1 MEFHYSEPKSNYSG
15 SLGRCNVQSQS
26 TPPLIMGQACFKG
39 ITAIVF
45 QTAKVKIYIVHFL
58 PAATLT
64 YYHGTQINFARIHL
78 VARNTR
84 SQISR
89 ESFFCTAC
97 SSSVYLKTTYSFV
110 LQAKI
115 RNRRKSGSKLLSSSK
130 VGSYTHNYLILHS
143 IRRSF

>member
-1 MEFHYSEPKSNYSG
+1 MEFHYFEPKSNYSG
-15 SLGRCNVQSQS
+15 LLVRCNVQSQS

-45 QTAKVKIYIVHFL
+45 QTAKVKIYCAFSTCSYFHVLPRDPNKFL
-58 PAATLT
+58 HVSICLRETL
-64 YYHGTQINFARIHL
+64 GVKFP
-78 VARNTR
+78 
-84 SQISR
+84 
-89 ESFFCTAC
+89 EKSFFCTAC

-130 VGSYTHNYLILHS
+130 VGSSTPKLLTI
-143 IRRSF
+143 